1 MQIIVKQ
8 IDTVLNRGVILWSFS
23 CMIFVRFS
31 AAKSLYAE
39 GFAVYYRGRHLKR
52 TSQNRILLTP
62 EKSLTMKL
70 YRSPPNNSDGIVLR
84 SSFDRSSIVLRSG
97 NGERTKNE
105 RRMNEG

>member
-1 MQIIVKQ
+1 MY
-8 IDTVLNRGVILWSFS
+8 D
-23 CMIFVRFS
+23 FVRFS

-39 GFAVYYRGRHLKR
+39 CFAVYYRSRHLKR

-62 EKSLTMKL
+62 EKSLVMKRP
-70 YRSPPNNSDGIVLR
+70 RSPTNNTDGIVLRSSFVHPSFILR